1 MSEQS
6 GEQALL
12 QLQVNAVNRWF
23 QRDPYIYQVYAAMP
37 PEDRAS
43 VIEKVRN
50 DSIERGFL
58 TADMD
63 KWLAHRV
70 NELYDAGELPE
81 INKAQV
87 ALHQFAQAQED
98 HAIQNA
104 PIGQVKQYLTAT
116 YRDPIVAQM
125 HRQPFT
131 ASDEEPMFPG

>member
-6 GEQALL
+6 ADQALL

-23 QRDPYIYQVYAAMP
+23 QSDPYIFQVYAAMSP
-37 PEDRAS
+37 QDRAS

-50 DSIERGFL
+50 DSIEQGFL

-70 NELYDAGELPE
+70 NQLYDDGKLPE

-87 ALHQFAQAQED
+87 VLHQDAQAQED

-104 PIGQVKQYLTAT
+104 PMGQVKQYLTAA
-116 YRDPIVAQM
+116 YRDPA
-125 HRQPFT
+125 T
-131 ASDEEPMFPG
+131 AAMRREC

>member
-6 GEQALL
+6 AEQVLL
-12 QLQVNAVNRWF
+12 QLQVNAVNNWF
-23 QRDPYIYQVYAAMP
+23 QRDPYIFQVYAAMSP
-37 PEDRAS
+37 DDRAS

-70 NELYDAGELPE
+70 NQLYDDGKLPE

-104 PIGQVKQYLTAT
+104 PMSQVKQYLNEN
-116 YRDPIVAQM
+116 YRTPAVAQM
-125 HRQPFT
+125 RRESAGT
-131 ASDEEPMFPG
+131 STDDTEFPG

>member
-6 GEQALL
+6 AEQVLMD
-12 QLQVNAVNRWF
+12 LQVNAVNRWF
-23 QRDPYIYQVYAAMP
+23 RRDPYIFQVYAAMP

-70 NELYDAGELPE
+70 NQLYDDGKLPE

-87 ALHQFAQAQED
+87 ALHQDAQAQED

-104 PIGQVKQYLTAT
+104 PMGQVKQYLMAA
-116 YRDPIVAQM
+116 YRDPA
-125 HRQPFT
+125 T
-131 ASDEEPMFPG
+131 AAMRRECTTSTDDTEYPG

>member
-1 MSEQS
+1 MSES
-6 GEQALL
+6 AEQVLL
-12 QLQVNAVNRWF
+12 DLQVNAVNRWF
-23 QRDPYIYQVYAAMP
+23 QRDPYIFQVYAAMTP
-37 PEDRAS
+37 DDRAS

-70 NELYDAGELPE
+70 NQLYDAGKLPE

-87 ALHQFAQAQED
+87 ALHQYAQAQED

-104 PIGQVKQYLTAT
+104 PMGQVKQYLNQN
-116 YRDPIVAQM
+116 YRDPIVAQQ
-125 HRQPFT
+125 RQQPFT
-131 ASDEEPMFPG
+131 STDDEPMFPG

>member
-1 MSEQS
+1 MT
-6 GEQALL
+6 
-12 QLQVNAVNRWF
+12 
-23 QRDPYIYQVYAAMP
+23 

-63 KWLAHRV
+63 KWLSHRV
-70 NELYDAGELPE
+70 NQLYDAGELPE

-87 ALHQFAQAQED
+87 ALHQFTQAQED

-104 PIGQVKQYLTAT
+104 PISQVKQYLNQN
-116 YRDPIVAQM
+116 YRDPA
-125 HRQPFT
+125 T
-131 ASDEEPMFPG
+131 AAMRRERTTSTDDTEYPG